1 MLSSLFFLC
10 SEQIIYGSSSGV
22 LTGLLGATMTFWKT
36 TLYMLLSAPFIA
48 GHTHFAGIDWGDY
61 LMYYFVPVS
70 VWLLVSLLCMLYF
83 GGKISRAFREA
94 QIAAKGKM
102 KKVD

>member
-1 MLSSLFFLC
+1 MLNNFFSLFF
-10 SEQIIYGSSSGV
+10 EQIVFGSSNGV

-36 TLYMLLSAPFIA
+36 TLYMLMSAPFFA
-48 GHTHFAGIDWGDY
+48 NPTQFAGVDWRDY
-61 LMYYFVPVS
+61 LLYYLAPVS
-70 VWLLVSLLCMLYF
+70 AWVVVPLLCMLYF
-83 GGKISRAFREA
+83 TGLVLRAFREA